1 MIRCV
6 NNLLK
11 KMFTTT
17 TTETVISQVGM
28 PKHATTTTTTTVMN
42 PDGSH
47 SLHIRLLSPVGA
59 EAFEYDF
66 TPGGLNNV
74 SRNSFTS

>member
-1 MIRCV
+1 MLRCV

-28 PKHATTTTTTTVMN
+28 PKHATTTTTTVMN